1 MSENIPYDDDLLKD
15 KKIKFEL
22 ELASSQHQIHKKE
35 LQRFSR

>member
-1 MSENIPYDDDLLKD
+1 MSENIPYDDNLSKG
-15 KKIKFEL
+15 KIKFEL